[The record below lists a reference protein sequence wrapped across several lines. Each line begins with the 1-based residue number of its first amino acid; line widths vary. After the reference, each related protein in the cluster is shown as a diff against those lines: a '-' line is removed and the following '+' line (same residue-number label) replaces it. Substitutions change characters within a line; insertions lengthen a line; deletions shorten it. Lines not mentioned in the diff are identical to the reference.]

1 MWLDFE
7 TRMRGLIRR
16 VIEPTLKLSIE
27 DREASLTTEMRL
39 DELITRT
46 ELLEQALF
54 LKSKQ
59 LSRTIFDDYNDK
71 LSEMNIFLLQESKRL
86 NQVLETNR
94 QTNED

>member
-1 MWLDFE
+1 
-7 TRMRGLIRR
+7 MRGLIRR

-59 LSRTIFDDYNDK
+59 LSRTIFDDYNEK

-94 QTNED
+94 QTNEE